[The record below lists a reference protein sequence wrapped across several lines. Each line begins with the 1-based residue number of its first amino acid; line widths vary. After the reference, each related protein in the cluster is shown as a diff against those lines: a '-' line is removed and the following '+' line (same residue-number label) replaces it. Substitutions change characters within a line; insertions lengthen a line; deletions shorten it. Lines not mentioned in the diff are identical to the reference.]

1 MLILVFQENNLWP
14 VEFIDQATVS
24 NVMTSGYDNDDI
36 MPEYRSDE
44 YYEDDEVEGGQETIN
59 EEEL

>member
-1 MLILVFQENNLWP
+1 
-14 VEFIDQATVS
+14 
-24 NVMTSGYDNDDI
+24 MTSGYDNDDI
-36 MPEYRSDE
+36 MPEYQSDE